1 MSEEDNTQSSVRL
14 IDIAKALG
22 MSVSTVSRALQD
34 SHEVSD
40 KTKQRVLSYAEA
52 THYVPNPIAK
62 GLKMGKSKTIGVVV
76 SAISNNFFGQII
88 NGIEAVAYEQGY
100 NLVICQT
107 LESPEREL
115 VFLQNLSSFLVE
127 GLIISMSSPSQNIEY
142 LKHLQRRGIAIVL
155 LDRTSDELDT
165 FKVRCDNFTGAYNAT
180 THLIN
185 SGYTKIAHITSSEK
199 LSVTIERRDGYLSAL
214 HDAGIPVREE
224 YICYCRQSG
233 RDQDEV
239 VNNIEKLL
247 NLPDKPQAIFGA
259 SDRITMK
266 SFETL
271 KMRNVRI
278 PEDIALLGF
287 TNTEFTKIFDPS
299 LTIIRQPAF
308 DMGKKAVELIIES
321 SRSAHPV
328 TEFTTHAYNTEL
340 IVGNSTNKRID

>member
-1 MSEEDNTQSSVRL
+1 MSEEDQTQSSVRL

-52 THYVPNPIAK
+52 NHYVPNPIAK

-142 LKHLQRRGIAIVL
+142 LRQLQRRGIAIVL

-214 HDAGIPVREE
+214 HDAGILVREE

-271 KMRNVRI
+271 KMLNVRI

-308 DMGKKAVELIIES
+308 EMGKKAVELIIES
-321 SRSAHPV
+321 SRSSHPV

-340 IVGNSTNKRID
+340 IVGNSTNKRIG

>member
-1 MSEEDNTQSSVRL
+1 MSSEQQNQGSIRL
-14 IDIAKALG
+14 VDIARALG

-34 SHEVSD
+34 SHEVSSQ
-40 KTKQRVLSYAEA
+40 TKKRVLDYAGEN
-52 THYVPNPIAK
+52 HYVPNPIAK

-88 NGIEAVAYEQGY
+88 DGIEAVAYEQGY

-142 LKHLQRRGIAIVL
+142 LRQLQSRGVTIVL

-165 FKVRCDNFTGAYNAT
+165 FKVRCDNFKGAYNAT

-199 LSVTIERRDGYLSAL
+199 LSVAIERRDGYLSAL
-214 HDAGIPVREE
+214 HDAGIPVRDE
-224 YICYCRQSG
+224 YICFCRQSG
-233 RDQDEV
+233 RDQQEV
-239 VNNIEKLL
+239 ANHIEKLL
-247 NLPDKPQAIFGA
+247 DLPDRPQAIFGA

-266 SFETL
+266 SFEILKTL
-271 KMRNVRI
+271 NIRI

-287 TNTEFTKIFDPS
+287 TNTEFTRIFDPS
-299 LTIIRQPAF
+299 LTIVRQPAF
-308 DMGKKAVELIIES
+308 DMGKKAMELIIES
-321 SRSAHPV
+321 AHSPYPV
-328 TEFTTHAYNTEL
+328 TEYTTNAFTTEL
-340 IVGNSTNKRID
+340 IIGNSTNKRIN

>member
-1 MSEEDNTQSSVRL
+1 MSSEQRNQGSIRL
-14 IDIAKALG
+14 VDIAEALG

-34 SHEVSD
+34 SHEVSS
-40 KTKQRVLSYAEA
+40 KTKKLVLDYAA
-52 THYVPNPIAK
+52 QTHYVPNPMAK
-62 GLKMGKSKTIGVVV
+62 GLKMGRSKTIGVVV

-142 LKHLQRRGIAIVL
+142 LKQLQQRGTTIVL

-180 THLIN
+180 MHLIN

-214 HDAGIPVREE
+214 RDSGIPVRDE
-224 YICYCRQSG
+224 YICFCRQSG
-233 RDQDEV
+233 RDPDEV
-239 VNNIEKLL
+239 VSHIEKLL
-247 NLPDKPQAIFGA
+247 NLPDRPQAIFGA

-271 KMRNVRI
+271 KTLNMRI

-287 TNTEFTKIFDPS
+287 TNTEFTRIFDPS
-299 LTIIRQPAF
+299 LTIVRQPAF
-308 DMGKKAVELIIES
+308 DMGKKAVELIIDS
-321 SRSAHPV
+321 SHSTYPV

-340 IVGNSTNKRID
+340 IVGNSTNKRIG

>member
-1 MSEEDNTQSSVRL
+1 MSSEQRNQGSIRL
-14 IDIAKALG
+14 VDIAEALG

-34 SHEVSD
+34 SHEVSS
-40 KTKQRVLSYAEA
+40 KTKKLVLDYAAEN
-52 THYVPNPIAK
+52 HYIPNPMAK
-62 GLKMGKSKTIGVVV
+62 GLKMGRSKTIGVVV

-127 GLIISMSSPSQNIEY
+127 GLVISMSSPSQNIEY
-142 LKHLQRRGIAIVL
+142 LKQLQQRGTTIVL

-180 THLIN
+180 KHLIN

-214 HDAGIPVREE
+214 RDAGIPVRDE
-224 YICYCRQSG
+224 YICFCRQSG
-233 RDQDEV
+233 RDPDEV
-239 VNNIEKLL
+239 VSHIEKLL
-247 NLPDKPQAIFGA
+247 NLPDRPQAIFGA

-271 KMRNVRI
+271 KTLNIRI

-299 LTIIRQPAF
+299 LTIVRQPAF
-308 DMGKKAVELIIES
+308 DMGKKAIELIIES
-321 SRSAHPV
+321 TQSPYPV

-340 IVGNSTNKRID
+340 IVGNSTNRRIG